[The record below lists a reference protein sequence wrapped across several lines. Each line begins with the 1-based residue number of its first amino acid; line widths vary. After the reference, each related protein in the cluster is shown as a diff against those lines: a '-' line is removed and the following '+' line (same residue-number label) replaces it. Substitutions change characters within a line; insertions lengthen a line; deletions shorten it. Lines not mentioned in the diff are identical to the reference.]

1 MRIGCHHP
9 WRAPRTARCFN
20 KRRPYVVTL
29 RWWLSLTLS
38 LQELPKWWRFTKNLR
53 FNQQKLEVKH
63 IQIEEVENGHDCI
76 WKLGMVFGNWRSE
89 TESCS
94 RKLESYIQMYSETA
108 CCIRKLV
115 LGNWHSETRARA
127 FGFKNCIQKLGGEVM
142 DSCNWRFQNPKKP
155 CQSKRGFSQQKLA
168 FLING
173 VPRKGGWFD
182 PLWK

>member
-1 MRIGCHHP
+1 MRHNNQTSPIGFLSLKLTTPACAVLLVLGTHFGLNLSSSA
-9 WRAPRTARCFN
+9 RKATACFN

-142 DSCNWRFQNPKKP
+142 DSCNWRFQNPRIP
-155 CQSKRGFSQQKLA
+155 C
-168 FLING
+168 
-173 VPRKGGWFD
+173 
-182 PLWK
+182 